1 MNAQGSTGRRRNGL
15 IGSGAAT
22 LFALALAG
30 CSTGG
35 GGTGSNA
42 AAGLGAAA
50 PGTSASSGP
59 SASGGAGP
67 ATTPS
72 ATPST
77 PSASPSPTGPTV
89 PEPAVLADA
98 QINVTEGQTVG
109 VGMPVSVT
117 FRHPVPA
124 SQRAAVEQWLT
135 VRADG
140 VTGAWSWIKDRN
152 LLDGERVDFRPQSY
166 WKPGT
171 EVTVHLGSQT
181 VRHFTV
187 GRSLVATVDV
197 HTHQMTVV
205 KSGRTTRIPITAGQ
219 PGLDTWNGVMVV
231 LDKEQKVLMD
241 SRTVGLGDAYLGYYY
256 WAVHITTSGTYVHQN
271 PRADTYG
278 GKENVTHGCVGLA
291 DDGTAKS
298 FYNEVIPGDVVKVV
312 NSKDTVAAGNG
323 YGDWNLSW
331 TQWLAGS
338 ALKGATGA

>member
-1 MNAQGSTGRRRNGL
+1 MNAQRSTVRRRNGL

-22 LFALALAG
+22 LVALALAG
-30 CSTGG
+30 CSAGG
-35 GGTGSNA
+35 GAGGGSNA
-42 AAGLGAAA
+42 AAGLGGA
-50 PGTSASSGP
+50 PQAGAGSSASSAPAASASP
-59 SASGGAGP
+59 SAA
-67 ATTPS
+67 
-72 ATPST
+72 PST

-98 QINVTEGQTVG
+98 QINVGEGQTVG

-117 FRHPVPA
+117 FAHPVPT

-135 VRADG
+135 VQAGG

-187 GRSLVATVDV
+187 GRSLIATVDV
-197 HTHQMTVV
+197 RTHQMTVV
-205 KSGRTTRIPITAGQ
+205 NAGRTTRIPITAGQ

-231 LDKEQKVLMD
+231 LDKAQKVLMD

-298 FYNEVIPGDVVKVV
+298 FYNEVIPGDVVKVIH
-312 NSKDTVAAGNG
+312 SKDTVAAGNG